1 MSTTATITSKGQLT
15 LPKEVRRVLDTNTV
29 EIEVIDG
36 EVRLKPVRDVAGALA
51 RYAHKDAPPLHEIR
65 EKVWEDVAYGKK
77 R

>member
-29 EIEVIDG
+29 EIEMLDG

-51 RYAHKDAPPLHEIR
+51 KYARPEAPLHEIR
-65 EKVWEDVAYGKK
+65 EKVWEEVARGKN

>member
-15 LPKEVRRVLDTNTV
+15 LPKEVRRMLDTNTV
-29 EIEVIDG
+29 EIELLEG

-51 RYAHKDAPPLHEIR
+51 HYARKDVPLHEIR
-65 EKVWEDVAYGKK
+65 EKVWADVVHGKK

>member
-15 LPKEVRRVLDTNTV
+15 LPKEVRRILDTNTV
-29 EIEVIDG
+29 EIEMLDG

-51 RYAHKDAPPLHEIR
+51 QYARKDAPLHEIR
-65 EKVWEDVAYGKK
+65 EKVWEEVVHGKK

>member
-29 EIEVIDG
+29 EIEVIG
-36 EVRLKPVRDVAGALA
+36 REVRLKPVRNVAGALA
-51 RYAHKDAPPLHEIR
+51 RYTRKEAPPLQEVR
-65 EKVWEDVAYGKK
+65 EKVWEDVAHGKK